1 MISLSVVAATSL
13 NVRLAAGDDPRSL
26 QPAVQ
31 AWKDAGADV
40 CIVYLGTS
48 HRMTPPCS
56 SHWPPRLPRAAELAP
71 VVPGRLPSL
80 RSRVMSLRYVDAGR
94 DGHSGDERDAG
105 DARGNVPNSIRGTAV
120 ALTTIA
126 AVAIPVTS
134 TALEPTVCD
143 QAIAQAGTG
152 QGTYGNYRLVRGP
165 ERRLGVAGRCRHT
178 RGRQPLRGFRRR
190 RAVRTRRQRHPR
202 RGSGNDY
209 VDGGAGDDTV
219 QGGSGDDVVNGGPG
233 LDRAFGGSGNDTIRN
248 SEITDGGSGVNQNP
262 PFLDELNPNRG
273 PVEGGTVVTV
283 EGNFFD
289 TAPGATT
296 IKFGDVAATNVSCT
310 SSRQCTVTSPPGSVG
325 VVDVTATTAAGTSDA
340 FPFVYT

>member
-1 MISLSVVAATSL
+1 MGATGWCARPANGGSGSQVVVGTPGADNLSGGS
-13 NVRLAAGDDPRSL
+13 GDDVL
-26 QPAVQ
+26 C
-31 AWKDAGADV
+31 G
-40 CIVYLGTS
+40 LGGNDI
-48 HRMTPPCS
+48 
-56 SHWPPRLPRAAELAP
+56 L
-71 VVPGRLPSL
+71 
-80 RSRVMSLRYVDAGR
+80 
-94 DGHSGDERDAG
+94 DG
-105 DARGNVPNSIRGTAV
+105 
-120 ALTTIA
+120 
-126 AVAIPVTS
+126 
-134 TALEPTVCD
+134 
-143 QAIAQAGTG
+143 
-152 QGTYGNYRLVRGP
+152 
-165 ERRLGVAGRCRHT
+165 
-178 RGRQPLRGFRRR
+178 
-190 RAVRTRRQRHPR
+190 
-202 RGSGNDY
+202 GSGNDY